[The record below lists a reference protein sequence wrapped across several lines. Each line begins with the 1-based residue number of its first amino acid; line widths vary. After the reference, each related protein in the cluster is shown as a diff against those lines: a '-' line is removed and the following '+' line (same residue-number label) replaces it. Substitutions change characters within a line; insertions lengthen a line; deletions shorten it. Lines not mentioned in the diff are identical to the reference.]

1 MERNLAKVWLK
12 IYFSH
17 GESKLQSKLP
27 IASNQINSNINI
39 CIREYY
45 RCNEN
50 ILDKKTKD
58 PIKKNRA
65 FQEKKNKKTQPN
77 T

>member
-1 MERNLAKVWLK
+1 MERNLAKVLLK
-12 IYFSH
+12 IYFCH

-45 RCNEN
+45 RSNEN
-50 ILDKKTKD
+50 IFDKKTKD
-58 PIKKNRA
+58 PIKKIEHFKR
-65 FQEKKNKKTQPN
+65 KKNKKTQPN